1 MLNPKLLPTLT
12 GGWIILMVT
21 LVSGVLSGPLFA
33 RSTVE
38 ELVESMS
45 LEQLMTLEAGSTS
58 FFETPIEKMPGSLY
72 VISRETM
79 DFSYGASLADYLS
92 YYVPGAQIS
101 EFYDK
106 GPLYT
111 TRGTSGGSNGTT
123 LFMLNSEKLNT
134 SSGMPFNLNL
144 PLLGFADRIEVLNGP
159 CSLIHGSGS
168 MNGFVNIIHKTGKD
182 NPGSFLSVETGLNDG
197 MIRME
202 TGHGLPDTRIGDLYL
217 YAGAV
222 ESDSLDRPAKQ
233 ADAFTGPSFRTS
245 FNLHKK
251 NLTLTA
257 FAEQEK
263 FESSLPDLTRNPD
276 DGYLQVEMKSYGA
289 IPKLKFDIS
298 PFEDITISMP
308 ITYFEQSESVPQ
320 PDITGTSDEEF
331 HFKTHLL
338 FRTTRINRHKLAVGG
353 TAFMLK
359 KERNIQQYNFFDYGP
374 GQPPAALADISLK
387 LFCIGLSAY
396 VEDTIEVTPR
406 LDLFTGL
413 RYDSVHAKD
422 FTLDINDAG
431 KTDIGFSGNYDEIV
445 TPRLGVTYAL
455 SSEKFLTFMYQQGY
469 SNPDYADRIGHN
481 RLSDISTEKLESLE
495 LGYHQ
500 SLARER
506 GKISLSAYY
515 NIFRD
520 TALQGYTRSQA
531 GDSVA
536 IPIVMDR
543 FDVFGFEGAFTY
555 HFDPRTSLWASY
567 SYSRPVNFNTNGLAH
582 PITSEDG
589 DEWLIFPTHM
599 IKLNV
604 SHRFFNDRLEVL
616 IGGLYNSS
624 ISTLQREPAPGSSS
638 EDVFSHHRFVL
649 NAAARYKLSKTL
661 TLTLRGKNILDND
674 VPATGYYYNW
684 GYGKDNTAFTH
695 PEVYIGLNWK
705 F

>member
-1 MLNPKLLPTLT
+1 MAALA
-12 GGWIILMVT
+12 
-21 LVSGVLSGPLFA
+21 SGVLSGPVFA

-45 LEQLMTLEAGSTS
+45 LEQLMTLEAGTTS
-58 FFETPIEKMPGSLY
+58 FFNAPIEKTPGSLY
-72 VISRETM
+72 VLSRETL
-79 DFSYGASLADYLS
+79 DFSYGASLADYLA
-92 YYVPGAQIS
+92 YYVPGAHIS

-106 GPLYT
+106 GPLYA

-123 LFMLNSEKLNT
+123 LFMLNSEELNT
-134 SSGMPFNLNL
+134 SSGMPYNLNL
-144 PLLGFADRIEVLNGP
+144 PLLGFAGRIEVLNGP
-159 CSLIHGSGS
+159 CSLVHGSGAV
-168 MNGFVNIIHKTGKD
+168 NGFVNIIHKTGKD
-182 NPGSFLSVETGLNDG
+182 HPGSFLSVETGLNDG
-197 MIRME
+197 MTRME

-217 YAGAV
+217 YLGAV
-222 ESDSLDRPAKQ
+222 ESDSLDPPAKQ

-245 FNLHKK
+245 LNLHKESF
-251 NLTLTA
+251 TLTA

-263 FESSLPDLTRNPD
+263 FESSLTDLTLDPD
-276 DGYLQVEMKSYGA
+276 DGYLQVEMDSYGA
-289 IPKLKFDIS
+289 IPKLKFGIS

-308 ITYFEQSESVPQ
+308 ITYFKLSESVPQ
-320 PDITGTSDEEF
+320 SDITGNVDKEF

-338 FRTTRINRHKLAVGG
+338 FRTTRVNGHKIAFGG
-353 TAFMLK
+353 TAFLFNK
-359 KERNIQQYNFFDYGP
+359 DRNLQQYNFFDSGP

-387 LFCIGLSAY
+387 LSCISLSAY

-413 RYDSVHAKD
+413 RYESLHAKD
-422 FTLDINDAG
+422 FTLKINDAEETG
-431 KTDIGFSGNYDEIV
+431 VGVSGNYDEIV
-445 TPRLGVTYAL
+445 TPRAGATYAL
-455 SSEKFLTFMYQQGY
+455 SSEKFLKFMYQQGY
-469 SNPDYADRIGHN
+469 SSPDYADRIGHN
-481 RLSDISTEKLESLE
+481 RLTNISMEKLESFE

-500 SLARER
+500 QLARER

-520 TALQGYTRSQA
+520 TALQGYTRSRS
-531 GDSVA
+531 GDSVP

-543 FDVFGFEGAFTY
+543 FDVFGFEGALTY
-555 HFDPRTSLWASY
+555 HFDNHTTLLASY
-567 SYSRPVNFNTNGLAH
+567 SYSRPIDFNTNDLDH

-589 DEWLIFPTHM
+589 NEWLIFPTHM
-599 IKLNV
+599 VKLNI
-604 SHRFFNDRLEVL
+604 SRRFFDDRLEVL

-624 ISTLQREPAPGSSS
+624 MPALQQEAAPGSSS
-638 EDVFSHHRFVL
+638 EDIFSRHRFVV

-684 GYGKDNTAFTH
+684 GYGKDTAAFTR